1 MIRAAGDPSR
11 DHNRAPDSIINGG
24 RPLGDWRR
32 PDSPGS
38 SPLAASTRMIPLAV
52 ALTAAPTRS
61 ADFLALTKPRLNL
74 LVIATAAAG
83 YYLGARG
90 DAFDY
95 LTLLHTLAGTA
106 LVAGGSAAFNQLVE
120 RRVDALMERTRSRPL
135 ASARLGVSEAFWF
148 ALVLSVAGLLWLGL
162 GTTWLA
168 SGVALVTLVTYV
180 LLYTPLKSRTSFA
193 TVIGAIPG
201 ALPPMIGWAAATN
214 TISREAW
221 LLFAIVFFWQ
231 MPHFLAIAWLYRD
244 DYGRAGF
251 PLLPVLEP
259 DGRSTAYQ
267 VATYASALVPV
278 SLAPSMVGLAGP
290 AYFVVALILGLT
302 FLCFSLRFAMTRTR
316 HDAKALFL
324 ASIAYL
330 PLVWIA
336 MILDTTGR

>member
-1 MIRAAGDPSR
+1 MTP
-11 DHNRAPDSIINGG
+11 
-24 RPLGDWRR
+24 PLD
-32 PDSPGS
+32 
-38 SPLAASTRMIPLAV
+38 V
-52 ALTAAPTRS
+52 ALTATPARS

-83 YYLGARG
+83 YYLGAPGER
-90 DAFDY
+90 FDY
-95 LTLLHTLAGTA
+95 FALLHTLMGTA

-120 RRVDALMERTRSRPL
+120 RRVDALMERTRRRPL
-135 ASARLGVSEAFWF
+135 ASERLGVTEAFWF
-148 ALVLSVAGLLWLGL
+148 ATLLSVAGLVWLGV

-180 LLYTPLKSRTSFA
+180 LLYTPLKLRTSFS
-193 TVIGAIPG
+193 TVVGAIPG

-231 MPHFLAIAWLYRD
+231 MPHFLAIAWLFRD
-244 DYGRAGF
+244 DYKRAGF
-251 PLLPVLEP
+251 PMLPVIEP
-259 DGRSTAYQ
+259 DGRSTGYH
-267 VATYASALVPV
+267 VATYASALVPI
-278 SLAPSMVGLAGP
+278 SLTPTMVGLAGP

-302 FLCFSLRFAMTRTR
+302 FLSFSLRFAVKRTR
-316 HDAKALFL
+316 QDAKALFF

-336 MILDTTGR
+336 MILDSANR